1 MHNLTHQKPG
11 YLIKRI
17 KKSCTIQYLPTAS
30 SLILIQS
37 QSSIP
42 SSSLSSMTQSTT
54 ADAPPTNPPRTP
66 LSSASLT
73 LTISLLALRIASSS
87 AFRIVPETRITRKT
101 HPRSRPVPRFGPFAG
116 SGTPDIYVRADQTRR
131 KEARGH
137 RTMAVDV
144 AGERYFTI
152 GLSLVGCSMD
162 EWGWMSGWEMEMKLT
177 CYSAC

>member
-1 MHNLTHQKPG
+1 MHNLTHQKLG
-11 YLIKRI
+11 YLIKSI
-17 KKSCTIQYLPTAS
+17 KKKSTIQYLPTAS
-30 SLILIQS
+30 SFILIQS

-42 SSSLSSMTQSTT
+42 SSSLSSITQSTT
-54 ADAPPTNPPRTP
+54 ADPPPTNPPRTP

-101 HPRSRPVPRFGPFAG
+101 HPRSRPVPARFGPFAG
-116 SGTPDIYVRADQTRR
+116 SGTPDMYVSADQTRR

-152 GLSLVGCSMD
+152 G
-162 EWGWMSGWEMEMKLT
+162 
-177 CYSAC
+177 